1 MKFFAKNINWRE
13 PILKKRTALCKLENE
28 EILQKA
34 EPYYIKFT
42 NKEIS

>member
-1 MKFFAKNINWRE
+1 MNLV
-13 PILKKRTALCKLENE
+13 LKKELHYVKPTNE

-34 EPYYIKFT
+34 KPYYIKFT